1 MSFLLKRLAWM
12 RRFFLRVDSVFDPVW
27 IQNMVRSMV
36 GLIKTRNI
44 IIASVM
50 HTTGMGG
57 AELTAESSSHSETG
71 LVTMVR
77 VVLKP

>member
-1 MSFLLKRLAWM
+1 
-12 RRFFLRVDSVFDPVW
+12 
-27 IQNMVRSMV
+27 MV

-50 HTTGMGG
+50 HTTSMGG